1 MNLEDEFDLIKKK
14 QDQMLALLSELHNG
28 AVNKGDRLY
37 DLTDLV
43 DLLKMSRR
51 TLAKHLSSGIL
62 EHSKIGKKI
71 YINKEQ
77 LQKFLND
84 TNQNN
89 TDYGRR

>member
-1 MNLEDEFDLIKKK
+1 MGIEELLLHIVKN
-14 QDQMLALLSELHNG
+14 QDKTLALLDELRNR
-28 AVNKGDRLY
+28 AVNSDKLY

-51 TLAKHLSSGIL
+51 TLAKHLSSGVL

-71 YINKEQ
+71 YVNEEQ
-77 LQKFLND
+77 LQKFLSNN
-84 TNQNN
+84 NQNN